1 MPVPTNYAG
10 PRANEKKEKPTY
22 SQTPATNQSHS
33 EATVEHI
40 LNHKGHDIF
49 SVQPDASL
57 GSAVDELRNRRIGAV
72 LVLDETGEL
81 AGILSERDIV
91 RKLSDSS
98 EDTLSQ
104 SVETLMTSN
113 VQTASPQE
121 TLNSILKRM
130 TEGRFRHMPEVKSGS
145 LHGMITIG
153 DVVNHRR
160 RELEYETVKLKQIIV
175 G

>member
-22 SQTPATNQSHS
+22 SQTPTTNQSHS

-49 SVQPDASL
+49 SVGPHASL
-57 GSAVDELRNRRIGAV
+57 GLAVEELRNRRIGAL
-72 LVLDETGEL
+72 LVLNETGGL
-81 AGILSERDIV
+81 IGILSERDIV
-91 RKLSDSS
+91 RKLSDTL
-98 EDTLSQ
+98 EDMLSQ
-104 SVETLMTSN
+104 PVQSLMTSN

-121 TLNSILKRM
+121 TLTSILKRM
-130 TEGRFRHMPEVKSGS
+130 TEGRFRHMPVIKNGT
-145 LHGMITIG
+145 LTGMITIG
-153 DVVNHRR
+153 DVVNHRL